1 MHLIKVLLYNF
12 GKLISKKPKLFLLLI
27 SIAFLVFILILSIL
41 KFIFLGPI
49 DQTVLVV
56 PVDPTVSKETFY
68 TVFSGILDICLSP
81 SFKPGDGAQPI
92 EIIIN
97 IIAAVIGLLFLG
109 ALIGMISNIIQ
120 SKISD
125 LKRGKSVVIESNHS
139 IFLGW
144 SNKLRTAIIELSE
157 SNRSMAHS
165 SIVILAAKDK
175 VLMEEELLPEIPHW
189 SNTDVICRS
198 GDPSYDLDLQMVSA
212 STARSIVLLSTE
224 DVNSDS
230 IVLKRALALQKDK
243 TITCPI
249 IAEVHSPE
257 NADAIKKL
265 DKFTVIQP
273 KNFIMRVIAQAIKEP
288 GLSKLYYDLLTF
300 SGKEI
305 YIWPPSH
312 DSNDSLGK
320 SNFANNFV
328 GKTFKEI
335 VFNFSSSSVIGI
347 ASNEEKDKEE
357 KDKEEKNKKVINI
370 LPDFSTIIKENDQLI
385 LISEDDSTIGNMKE
399 LYQPLMSNPQIQS
412 TIIKEPK
419 VKKHVT
425 IIGWNSWAHVLI
437 EELNAQLEIGSE
449 VDILFNDKIKYS
461 PNESFF
467 SKYQNL
473 KITIKP
479 LKASNKEYVNQ
490 VNWTKTN
497 SVVILSYRDDFEI
510 QEADSLTLMTFT
522 HIKSHRDT
530 NQSSY
535 NICCELLD
543 PKNKRLIDGNRDD
556 EFITGEELI
565 AMYLVQLSENKHL
578 KEVYNDLLDDSGAEF
593 YLRSASTYLNNLD
606 SEVTFGELVNEGLK
620 RNEIVIG
627 IHDRKYIDDITSFQ
641 SILSPDKFSKHK
653 LGPEDKILVIAND

>member
-1 MHLIKVLLYNF
+1 MHLIKILIYNF
-12 GKLISKKPKLFLLLI
+12 GKIISKKPKLFLLLI
-27 SIAFLVFILILSIL
+27 SLALLLFILILSIL
-41 KFIFLGPI
+41 KFIF
-49 DQTVLVV
+49 VV
-56 PVDPTVSKETFY
+56 SEETFY
-68 TVFSGILDICLSP
+68 TEFSGILDISLSP

-109 ALIGMISNIIQ
+109 ALIGMISSIIE

-125 LKRGKSVVIESNHS
+125 LKRGKSVVIEKNHS

-144 SNKLRTAIIELSE
+144 SNKLRTAIVELSE
-157 SNRSMAHS
+157 SNRSMTHS
-165 SIVILAAKDK
+165 SIVILAARDK
-175 VLMEEELLPEIPHW
+175 VYMEDELIPEIPHW
-189 SNTDVICRS
+189 SKTDVICRS

-230 IVLKRALALQKDK
+230 IILKRALALQKDK

-249 IAEVHSPE
+249 IAEIHSAE
-257 NADAIKKL
+257 NADAIKLL

-288 GLSKLYYDLLTF
+288 GLSKLYYELLSF
-300 SGKEI
+300 KGKEI
-305 YIWPPSH
+305 YFWPPTH
-312 DSNDSLGK
+312 DSNNSSNK
-320 SNFANNFV
+320 TNFAKNFV

-347 ASNEEKDKEE
+347 ARN
-357 KDKEEKNKKVINI
+357 EEKNKKEIKI

-385 LISEDDSTIGNMKE
+385 LISEDDSTIGNIKE

-412 TIIKEPK
+412 RIIKEPK

-425 IIGWNSWAHVLI
+425 IIGWNSWAHILI

-449 VDILFNDKIKYS
+449 IDILFNDKIKHH
-461 PNESFF
+461 PDELFG
-467 SKYQNL
+467 SKCQNL

-479 LKASNKEYVNQ
+479 LKSSTKEYLNQ

-497 SVVILSYRDDFEI
+497 SVIILSYRDDFEI

-522 HIKSHRDT
+522 HIKSYRDT
-530 NQSSY
+530 NQFNF

-543 PKNKRLIDGNRDD
+543 PKNQRLIEGDRDD

-565 AMYLVQLSENKHL
+565 AMYLVQLSENKYL
-578 KEVYNDLLDDSGAEF
+578 KEVYTDLLDDSGAEF

-641 SILSPDKFSKHK
+641 SILSPNKFSKHK
-653 LGPEDKILVIAND
+653 LGPEDKILVIAHD

>member
-1 MHLIKVLLYNF
+1 MNLIKIFAYSF
-12 GKLISKKPKLFLLLI
+12 GKIISKKPKLFLFLI
-27 SIAFLVFILILSIL
+27 SIGSLLFILILSFL
-41 KFIFLGPI
+41 KYIFA
-49 DQTVLVV
+49 
-56 PVDPTVSKETFY
+56 VSEEPFY
-68 TVFSGILDICLSP
+68 TVFSDLLNISLSP
-81 SFKPGDGAQPI
+81 SLVLKGSPI
-92 EIIIN
+92 LIIIN

-109 ALIGMISNIIQ
+109 ALIGMISSIIE

-144 SNKLRTAIIELSE
+144 SNKLRTAIVELSE

-165 SIVILAAKDK
+165 SIVILAARDK
-175 VLMEEELLPEIPHW
+175 VYMEEELIPEIPHW
-189 SNTDVICRS
+189 SKTDVICRS
-198 GDPSYDLDLQMVSA
+198 GDPSYDMDLRMVSV

-249 IAEVHSPE
+249 IAEVHSAE
-257 NADAIKKL
+257 NAEAIKLL

-273 KNFIMRVIAQAIKEP
+273 KNFIMGVIAQTIKEP
-288 GLSKLYYDLLTF
+288 GLSKLYYELLSF
-300 SGKEI
+300 RGKEI
-305 YIWPPSH
+305 YFWPPTH
-312 DSNDSLGK
+312 DSNDSTSK
-320 SNFANNFV
+320 SNFAKNFV

-347 ASNEEKDKEE
+347 ASNEEKGKKEI
-357 KDKEEKNKKVINI
+357 KI
-370 LPDFSTIIKENDQLI
+370 LPDFSTIIKDNDQLI
-385 LISEDDSTIGNMKE
+385 LISEDDSTIGKVKGFYN
-399 LYQPLMSNPQIQS
+399 PLISNPQIQS
-412 TIIKEPK
+412 AVINEPK
-419 VKKHVT
+419 LKKHVT
-425 IIGWNSWAHVLI
+425 IIGWNSWTHILI
-437 EELNAQLEIGSE
+437 EELNAQLEKGSE
-449 VDILFNDKIKYS
+449 IDILFNDKIKHH
-461 PNESFF
+461 PDELF
-467 SKYQNL
+467 SSKCQNL

-479 LKASNKEYVNQ
+479 QKTSNKEYLSQ

-497 SVVILSYRDDFEI
+497 SVIILSYRDDFEI

-530 NQSSY
+530 NQLNY

-543 PKNKRLIDGNRDD
+543 PKNQRLIEGTRDD

-565 AMYLVQLSENKHL
+565 AMYLVQLSENKYL
-578 KEVYNDLLDDSGAEF
+578 KEVYTDLLDDSGAEF

-627 IHDRKYIDDITSFQ
+627 IHDRKYIDDITSFK
-641 SILSPDKFSKHK
+641 SILSPDKFSKFK

>member
-1 MHLIKVLLYNF
+1 MNLIKIFTYNF
-12 GKLISKKPKLFLLLI
+12 GKIISKKPKLFLFLI
-27 SIAFLVFILILSIL
+27 SIGSLLFILILSFL
-41 KFIFLGPI
+41 KYIFA
-49 DQTVLVV
+49 
-56 PVDPTVSKETFY
+56 VSEEPCY
-68 TVFSGILDICLSP
+68 TVFSDMLNISLSP
-81 SFKPGDGAQPI
+81 SLVLDGSPI
-92 EIIIN
+92 VTIIN

-109 ALIGMISNIIQ
+109 ALIGMISSIIE

-139 IFLGW
+139 VFLGW
-144 SNKLRTAIIELSE
+144 SNKLRTAIVELSE
-157 SNRSMAHS
+157 SNRSMTHS

-175 VLMEEELLPEIPHW
+175 VFMEEELIPEIPNW
-189 SNTDVICRS
+189 SKTDVICRS
-198 GDPSYDLDLQMVSA
+198 GDPSYDLDLRMVSV

-249 IAEVHSPE
+249 IAEVHSAE
-257 NADAIKKL
+257 NADVIKLL

-273 KNFIMRVIAQAIKEP
+273 KNFIMRVIAQTIKEP
-288 GLSKLYYDLLTF
+288 GLSKLYYELLSF
-300 SGKEI
+300 RGKEI
-305 YIWPPSH
+305 YFWPPTH
-312 DSNDSLGK
+312 DSNNSSSK
-320 SNFANNFV
+320 TNFAKNFV

-347 ASNEEKDKEE
+347 ASKEE
-357 KDKEEKNKKVINI
+357 KDKKEINI
-370 LPDFSTIIKENDQLI
+370 LPDFSTIIKDNDQLI
-385 LISEDDSTIGNMKE
+385 LISEDDSTIGNIKE
-399 LYQPLMSNPQIQS
+399 LYQPLISNPQIQS
-412 TIIKEPK
+412 TVIKEPK
-419 VKKHVT
+419 LKKHVT
-425 IIGWNSWAHVLI
+425 IIGWNSWTHILI

-449 VDILFNDKIKYS
+449 IDILFNDKIKHH
-461 PNESFF
+461 PDELF
-467 SKYQNL
+467 SSKCQNL

-479 LKASNKEYVNQ
+479 QKTSNKEYLSQ

-497 SVVILSYRDDFEI
+497 SVIILSYRDDFEI

-522 HIKSHRDT
+522 HIKSYRDT
-530 NQSSY
+530 NQFNF

-543 PKNKRLIDGNRDD
+543 PKNQRLIEGNRDD

-565 AMYLVQLSENKHL
+565 AMYLVQLSENKYL
-578 KEVYNDLLDDSGAEF
+578 KEVYTDLLDDSGAEF
-593 YLRSASTYLNNLD
+593 YLRSASTYLNNFD

-627 IHDRKYIDDITSFQ
+627 IHDRKYIDDISSFK
-641 SILSPDKFSKHK
+641 SILSPDKFSKFK

>member
-1 MHLIKVLLYNF
+1 MNLIKIFAYSF
-12 GKLISKKPKLFLLLI
+12 GKIISKKPKLFLILI
-27 SIAFLVFILILSIL
+27 SIGSLLFILILSFL
-41 KFIFLGPI
+41 KYIFA
-49 DQTVLVV
+49 
-56 PVDPTVSKETFY
+56 VSEEPFY
-68 TVFSGILDICLSP
+68 TVFSDLLNISLSP
-81 SFKPGDGAQPI
+81 SLVLKGSI
-92 EIIIN
+92 IVIIIN

-109 ALIGMISNIIQ
+109 ALIGMISSIIE

-273 KNFIMRVIAQAIKEP
+273 KNFIMRVIAQTIKEP

-320 SNFANNFV
+320 SNFAKNFV

-347 ASNEEKDKEE
+347 ASN
-357 KDKEEKNKKVINI
+357 EEKNKKVINI

-385 LISEDDSTIGNMKE
+385 LISEDDSAIGKMKE
-399 LYQPLMSNPQIQS
+399 FYKPLISNPQIQS

>member
-1 MHLIKVLLYNF
+1 MNLIKIFTYNF
-12 GKLISKKPKLFLLLI
+12 SKIISKKPKLFLFLI
-27 SIAFLVFILILSIL
+27 SIGSLLFILILSFL
-41 KFIFLGPI
+41 KYIFA
-49 DQTVLVV
+49 
-56 PVDPTVSKETFY
+56 VSEEPFY
-68 TVFSGILDICLSP
+68 TVFSDMLNISLSP
-81 SFKPGDGAQPI
+81 SLVLDGSPI
-92 EIIIN
+92 VTIIN

-109 ALIGMISNIIQ
+109 ALIGMISSIIE

-139 IFLGW
+139 VFLGW

-157 SNRSMAHS
+157 SNRSMTHS

-175 VLMEEELLPEIPHW
+175 VFMEEELIPEIPHW
-189 SNTDVICRS
+189 SKTDVICRS
-198 GDPSYDLDLQMVSA
+198 GDPSYDIDLRMVSV

-257 NADAIKKL
+257 NAEAIKLL

-273 KNFIMRVIAQAIKEP
+273 KNFIMRVIAQTIKEP
-288 GLSKLYYDLLTF
+288 GLSKLYYELLSF
-300 SGKEI
+300 RGKEI
-305 YIWPPSH
+305 YFWPPTH
-312 DSNDSLGK
+312 DSNDSSSK
-320 SNFANNFV
+320 SNFAKNFV

-335 VFNFSSSSVIGI
+335 VLNFSSSSVIGI
-347 ASNEEKDKEE
+347 ASNEEKDK
-357 KDKEEKNKKVINI
+357 KEIKI
-370 LPDFSTIIKENDQLI
+370 LPDFSTIIKDNDQLI
-385 LISEDDSTIGNMKE
+385 LISEDDSTIGKVKGF
-399 LYQPLMSNPQIQS
+399 YSPLISNPQIQS
-412 TIIKEPK
+412 AVIKEPK
-419 VKKHVT
+419 LKKQVT
-425 IIGWNSWAHVLI
+425 IIGWNSWTHILI
-437 EELNAQLEIGSE
+437 EELNAQLEKGSE
-449 VDILFNDKIKYS
+449 IDILFNDKIKHHPDELFS
-461 PNESFF
+461 

-479 LKASNKEYVNQ
+479 LKTSNKEYLSQ

-497 SVVILSYRDDFEI
+497 SVIILSYRDDFEI

-530 NQSSY
+530 NHLNY
-535 NICCELLD
+535 TICCELLD
-543 PKNKRLIDGNRDD
+543 PKNQRLIEGTRDD

-565 AMYLVQLSENKHL
+565 AKYLVQLSENKYL
-578 KEVYNDLLDDSGAEF
+578 KEVYTDLLDDSGAEF
-593 YLRSASTYLNNLD
+593 YLRSAGTYLNNLD

-627 IHDRKYIDDITSFQ
+627 IHDRKYIDDITSFK
-641 SILSPDKFSKHK
+641 SILSPDKLSKFK

>member
-1 MHLIKVLLYNF
+1 MHLIKILLYNF
-12 GKLISKKPKLFLLLI
+12 GKIISKKPKLFLFLI
-27 SIAFLVFILILSIL
+27 SIGSLLFILILSFL
-41 KFIFLGPI
+41 KYIFA
-49 DQTVLVV
+49 
-56 PVDPTVSKETFY
+56 VSKKPFY
-68 TVFSGILDICLSP
+68 TVFSDLLNISLSP
-81 SFKPGDGAQPI
+81 SLELVDSPFVT
-92 EIIIN
+92 IIN

-109 ALIGMISNIIQ
+109 ALIGMISSIIE

-144 SNKLRTAIIELSE
+144 SNKLRTAILELSE

-175 VLMEEELLPEIPHW
+175 VFMEEELIPEIPHW
-189 SNTDVICRS
+189 SKTDVICRS
-198 GDPSYDLDLQMVSA
+198 GDPSYDFDLQMVSA

-224 DVNSDS
+224 EVNSDS
-230 IVLKRALALQKDK
+230 MVLKRALALQKDK

-249 IAEVHSPE
+249 IAEVHSAE
-257 NADAIKKL
+257 NANVIKLL

-273 KNFIMRVIAQAIKEP
+273 KNFIMRVIAQTIKEP
-288 GLSKLYYDLLTF
+288 GLSKLYYELLTF
-300 SGKEI
+300 RGKEF
-305 YIWPPSH
+305 YIWPPTH
-312 DSNDSLGK
+312 DSNNSSSK
-320 SNFANNFV
+320 TNFAKNFV

-335 VFNFSSSSVIGI
+335 VFNFSSSSLIGI
-347 ASNEEKDKEE
+347 ASNEEKDK
-357 KDKEEKNKKVINI
+357 KEIKL
-370 LPDFSTIIKENDQLI
+370 LPDFSTIIKDNDQLI
-385 LISEDDSTIGNMKE
+385 LLSEDDSTIGKMKGF
-399 LYQPLMSNPQIQS
+399 YNPLISNPQIQS

-419 VKKHVT
+419 LKKHVT
-425 IIGWNSWAHVLI
+425 IIGWNSWTHILI
-437 EELNAQLEIGSE
+437 EELNAQLEKGSE
-449 VDILFNDKIKYS
+449 IDILFNDKIKHH
-461 PNESFF
+461 PDELFG
-467 SKYQNL
+467 SKCQNL

-479 LKASNKEYVNQ
+479 QKTSNKEYLSQ

-497 SVVILSYRDDFEI
+497 SVIILSYRDDFEI

-530 NQSSY
+530 NHFNF

-543 PKNKRLIDGNRDD
+543 PKNQRLIEGNRDD

-565 AMYLVQLSENKHL
+565 AMYLVQLSENKYL
-578 KEVYNDLLDDSGAEF
+578 KEVYTDLLDETGAEF

-641 SILSPDKFSKHK
+641 SILSPNKSSKFK

>member
-1 MHLIKVLLYNF
+1 MNLIKIFAYSF
-12 GKLISKKPKLFLLLI
+12 GKIISKKPKLFLFLI
-27 SIAFLVFILILSIL
+27 SIGSLLFILILSFL
-41 KFIFLGPI
+41 KYIFA
-49 DQTVLVV
+49 
-56 PVDPTVSKETFY
+56 VSEEPFY
-68 TVFSGILDICLSP
+68 TVFSDLLNISLSP
-81 SFKPGDGAQPI
+81 SLVLEGSPI
-92 EIIIN
+92 VIIIN

-109 ALIGMISNIIQ
+109 ALIGMISSIIE

-125 LKRGKSVVIESNHS
+125 LKRGKSIVIEKNHS

-175 VLMEEELLPEIPHW
+175 VFMEEELIPEIPHW
-189 SNTDVICRS
+189 SKTDVICRS
-198 GDPSYDLDLQMVSA
+198 GDPSYDIDLRMVSV

-249 IAEVHSPE
+249 IAEVHSAE
-257 NADAIKKL
+257 NAEAIKLL

-273 KNFIMRVIAQAIKEP
+273 KNFIMRVIAQTIKEP
-288 GLSKLYYDLLTF
+288 GLSKLYYELLSF
-300 SGKEI
+300 RGKEI
-305 YIWPPSH
+305 YIWPPTH
-312 DSNDSLGK
+312 DSNDNSSKL
-320 SNFANNFV
+320 NFAENFV
-328 GKTFKEI
+328 GKTFKEA
-335 VFNFSSSSVIGI
+335 VLNFSLSSVIGI
-347 ASNEEKDKEE
+347 ASNEEKDK
-357 KDKEEKNKKVINI
+357 KEIKI
-370 LPDFSTIIKENDQLI
+370 LPDFSTIIKDNDQLI
-385 LISEDDSTIGNMKE
+385 LISEDDSTIGKVKGF
-399 LYQPLMSNPQIQS
+399 YKPLVSNPQIQS
-412 TIIKEPK
+412 TVIKEPK
-419 VKKHVT
+419 IKKHVT
-425 IIGWNSWAHVLI
+425 IIGWNSWTHILI
-437 EELNAQLEIGSE
+437 EELNAQLEKGSE
-449 VDILFNDKIKYS
+449 IDILFNDKIKHH
-461 PNESFF
+461 PDELFG

-479 LKASNKEYVNQ
+479 QKAAHKEYLSQ

-497 SVVILSYRDDFEI
+497 SVIILSYRDDFEI
-510 QEADSLTLMTFT
+510 QEADSLTLTTFT

-530 NQSSY
+530 NQFNF

-543 PKNKRLIDGNRDD
+543 PKNQRLIEGNRDD

-565 AMYLVQLSENKHL
+565 AMYLVQLSENKYL
-578 KEVYNDLLDDSGAEF
+578 KEVYSDLLDDSGAEF

-606 SEVTFGELVNEGLK
+606 SEVTFGELVSEGLK

-627 IHDRKYIDDITSFQ
+627 IHDRKYIDDITSFK
-641 SILSPDKFSKHK
+641 SILSPDKFSKFK

>member
-1 MHLIKVLLYNF
+1 MHLIKILLYNF
-12 GKLISKKPKLFLLLI
+12 GKIISKKPKLFLLLI
-27 SIAFLVFILILSIL
+27 SLALLVFILILSIL
-41 KFIFLGPI
+41 KFIFVG
-49 DQTVLVV
+49 
-56 PVDPTVSKETFY
+56 SEETFN
-68 TVFSGILDICLSP
+68 TVFKDILNISLSP
-81 SFKPGDGAQPI
+81 ELVLDGSPI
-92 EIIIN
+92 VTIIN

-109 ALIGMISNIIQ
+109 ALIGMISSIIE

-144 SNKLRTAIIELSE
+144 SNKLRTAIVELSE
-157 SNRSMAHS
+157 SNRSISHS
-165 SIVILAAKDK
+165 SIVILAARDK
-175 VLMEEELLPEIPHW
+175 VYMEEELIPEIPHW
-189 SNTDVICRS
+189 SKTDVICRS
-198 GDPSYDLDLQMVSA
+198 GDPSYDLDLRMVSV

-230 IVLKRALALQKDK
+230 IILKRAMALQKDK

-249 IAEVHSPE
+249 IVEVHSPE
-257 NADAIKKL
+257 NADAIKL
-265 DKFTVIQP
+265 MDKFTVIQP
-273 KNFIMRVIAQAIKEP
+273 KNFIMRVIAQTIKEP
-288 GLSKLYYDLLTF
+288 GLSKLYYEILSFT
-300 SGKEI
+300 GKEI
-305 YIWPPSH
+305 YFWPPT
-312 DSNDSLGK
+312 NDSINSSSK
-320 SNFANNFV
+320 TIFANNFV

-335 VFNFSSSSVIGI
+335 VFNFSSSSIIGI
-347 ASNEEKDKEE
+347 VSTEEKDK
-357 KDKEEKNKKVINI
+357 KEIKI

-419 VKKHVT
+419 VKKHLT

-449 VDILFNDKIKYS
+449 VDILFNDKIKY
-461 PNESFF
+461 PPEESFF
-467 SKYQNL
+467 STYQNL

-479 LKASNKEYVNQ
+479 LKASNKEYLNQ

-510 QEADSLTLMTFT
+510 QEADALTLMTFT

-530 NQSSY
+530 NQFTY
-535 NICCELLD
+535 NICCDLLD
-543 PKNKRLIDGNRDD
+543 PKNQRLIEGNRDD

-565 AMYLVQLSENKHL
+565 AMYLVQLSENKYL
-578 KEVYNDLLDDSGAEF
+578 KEVFTDLLDDSGAEF

-627 IHDRKYIDDITSFQ
+627 IHDRKYVEDITSFQ
-641 SILSPDKFSKHK
+641 SILSPNKFSKHK

>member
-1 MHLIKVLLYNF
+1 MHLIKILIYNF
-12 GKLISKKPKLFLLLI
+12 GKIISKKPKLFLLLI
-27 SIAFLVFILILSIL
+27 TVSLLLFILILSIL
-41 KFIFLGPI
+41 KYIFM
-49 DQTVLVV
+49 
-56 PVDPTVSKETFY
+56 VSKETFY
-68 TVFSGILDICLSP
+68 TVFSDMLNISLSP
-81 SFKPGDGAQPI
+81 SLVLDGSPVI
-92 EIIIN
+92 TIIN

-109 ALIGMISNIIQ
+109 ALIGMISSIIE
-120 SKISD
+120 SKIAD

-139 IFLGW
+139 VFLGW
-144 SNKLRTAIIELSE
+144 SNKLRTAIVELSE
-157 SNRSMAHS
+157 SNRSMTHS
-165 SIVILAAKDK
+165 SIVILAARDK
-175 VLMEEELLPEIPHW
+175 VYMEEELIPEIPHW
-189 SNTDVICRS
+189 SKTDVICRS
-198 GDPSYDLDLQMVSA
+198 GDPSYDLDLQMMSA

-230 IVLKRALALQKDK
+230 IILKRAMALQKDK

-249 IAEVHSPE
+249 IVEVHSPE
-257 NADAIKKL
+257 NADAIKLMDKL
-265 DKFTVIQP
+265 TVIQP
-273 KNFIMRVIAQAIKEP
+273 KNFIMRVIAQTIKEP

-305 YIWPPSH
+305 YIWPPTN
-312 DSNDSLGK
+312 DSNNSSSK
-320 SNFANNFV
+320 TNFANNFV

-347 ASNEEKDKEE
+347 ANNEEKDK
-357 KDKEEKNKKVINI
+357 KVITV
-370 LPDFSTIIKENDQLI
+370 LPAFSTIIKENDQLI
-385 LISEDDSTIGNMKE
+385 LISEDDSTIGNIKE
-399 LYQPLMSNPQIQS
+399 LYQPLISNPQIQP

-419 VKKHVT
+419 VKKHLT

-437 EELNAQLEIGSE
+437 EELNAQLERGSE
-449 VDILFNDKIKYS
+449 VDILFNDKIKYP

-467 SKYQNL
+467 SKFQNL

-490 VNWTKTN
+490 LNWTKTN
-497 SVVILSYRDDFEI
+497 SVVILSYRDDFAI

-522 HIKSHRDT
+522 HIKSHRDA

-565 AMYLVQLSENKHL
+565 AMYLVQLSENKYL
-578 KEVYNDLLDDSGAEF
+578 KEVYTDLLDDSGAEF
-593 YLRSASTYLNNLD
+593 YLRSASTYLNNFD

-641 SILSPDKFSKHK
+641 SILSPNKFSKFK

>member
-1 MHLIKVLLYNF
+1 MNLIKIFTYNF
-12 GKLISKKPKLFLLLI
+12 GKIISKKPKLFLFLI
-27 SIAFLVFILILSIL
+27 SIGSLLFILILSFL
-41 KFIFLGPI
+41 KYIFA
-49 DQTVLVV
+49 
-56 PVDPTVSKETFY
+56 VSEEPFY
-68 TVFSGILDICLSP
+68 TVFSDMLNISLSP
-81 SFKPGDGAQPI
+81 SLVLEGSPI
-92 EIIIN
+92 AIIIN

-109 ALIGMISNIIQ
+109 ALIGMISSIIE

-139 IFLGW
+139 VFLGW

-157 SNRSMAHS
+157 SNRSMTHA

-175 VLMEEELLPEIPHW
+175 VFMEEELIPEIPQW
-189 SNTDVICRS
+189 SKTDVICRS

-249 IAEVHSPE
+249 IAEVHSVE
-257 NADAIKKL
+257 NADTIKLL

-273 KNFIMRVIAQAIKEP
+273 KNFIMRVIAQTIKEP
-288 GLSKLYYDLLTF
+288 GLSKLYFELLTF
-300 SGKEI
+300 RGKEF
-305 YIWPPSH
+305 YIWPPTH
-312 DSNDSLGK
+312 DSNDSTSK
-320 SNFANNFV
+320 TNFAKNFV

-347 ASNEEKDKEE
+347 ASNEEEGKKE
-357 KDKEEKNKKVINI
+357 INV

-385 LISEDDSTIGNMKE
+385 LISEDDSTIGKMKRC
-399 LYQPLMSNPQIQS
+399 YNPLISNPQIQS
-412 TIIKEPK
+412 TVIKEPK
-419 VKKHVT
+419 LKKHVT
-425 IIGWNSWAHVLI
+425 IIGWNSWSNILI
-437 EELNAQLEIGSE
+437 EELNAQLEKGSE
-449 VDILFNDKIKYS
+449 IDILFNDKIKHY
-461 PNESFF
+461 PDESFF
-467 SKYQNL
+467 SKCQNL

-479 LKASNKEYVNQ
+479 QKTSNKEYLNQ
-490 VNWTKTN
+490 VNRTKTN
-497 SVVILSYRDDFEI
+497 SVIILSYRDDFEI

-530 NQSSY
+530 NKLNY

-543 PKNKRLIDGNRDD
+543 PKNQRLIEGNRGD

-565 AMYLVQLSENKHL
+565 AMYLVQLSENKYL
-578 KEVYNDLLDDSGAEF
+578 KEVYTDLLDDSGAEF
-593 YLRSASTYLNNLD
+593 YLRSASTYINNFD

-627 IHDRKYIDDITSFQ
+627 IHDRKYIDDITSFK
-641 SILSPDKFSKHK
+641 SILSPEKFSKFK

>member
-1 MHLIKVLLYNF
+1 MNLIKIFTYNF
-12 GKLISKKPKLFLLLI
+12 GKIISKKPKLFLFLI
-27 SIAFLVFILILSIL
+27 SIGSLLFILILSFL
-41 KFIFLGPI
+41 KYIFA
-49 DQTVLVV
+49 
-56 PVDPTVSKETFY
+56 VSEEPFY
-68 TVFSGILDICLSP
+68 TVFSDMLNISLSP
-81 SFKPGDGAQPI
+81 SLVLDGSPI
-92 EIIIN
+92 AIIIN

-144 SNKLRTAIIELSE
+144 SNKLRTAIVELSE
-157 SNRSMAHS
+157 SNRSITHS

-175 VLMEEELLPEIPHW
+175 VFMEEELIPEIPHW
-189 SNTDVICRS
+189 SKTDVICRS
-198 GDPSYDLDLQMVSA
+198 GDPSYDLDLRMVSV

-243 TITCPI
+243 TITCPV
-249 IAEVHSPE
+249 IAEVHSAE
-257 NADAIKKL
+257 NADVIKLL

-273 KNFIMRVIAQAIKEP
+273 KNFIMRVIAQTIKEP
-288 GLSKLYYDLLTF
+288 GLSKLYYELLSF
-300 SGKEI
+300 RGKEF
-305 YIWPPSH
+305 YIWPPTH
-312 DSNDSLGK
+312 DSNDSTSK
-320 SNFANNFV
+320 SNFAKNFV

-335 VFNFSSSSVIGI
+335 VFNFSSSSVVGI
-347 ASNEEKDKEE
+347 ASNEEKDK
-357 KDKEEKNKKVINI
+357 KEIKI
-370 LPDFSTIIKENDQLI
+370 LPDFSTIIKDNDQLI
-385 LISEDDSTIGNMKE
+385 LISEDDSTIGKVKGFYN
-399 LYQPLMSNPQIQS
+399 PLISNPQIQS
-412 TIIKEPK
+412 AVINEPK
-419 VKKHVT
+419 LKKHVT
-425 IIGWNSWAHVLI
+425 IIGWNSWTHILI
-437 EELNAQLEIGSE
+437 EELNAQLEKGSE
-449 VDILFNDKIKYS
+449 IDILFNDKIKHH
-461 PNESFF
+461 PDQLF
-467 SKYQNL
+467 SSKCQNL

-479 LKASNKEYVNQ
+479 QKTSNKEYLSQ

-497 SVVILSYRDDFEI
+497 SVIILSYRDDFEI

-530 NQSSY
+530 NQFNF

-543 PKNKRLIDGNRDD
+543 PKNQRLIEGTRDD

-565 AMYLVQLSENKHL
+565 AMYLVQLSENKYL
-578 KEVYNDLLDDSGAEF
+578 KEVYTDLLDDSGAEF
-593 YLRSASTYLNNLD
+593 YLRSASTYLNNFD

-627 IHDRKYIDDITSFQ
+627 IHDRKYIDDITSFK
-641 SILSPDKFSKHK
+641 SILSPDKFSKFK

>member
-1 MHLIKVLLYNF
+1 MNLIKIFTYNF
-12 GKLISKKPKLFLLLI
+12 GKIISKKPKLFLFLI
-27 SIAFLVFILILSIL
+27 SIGSLLFILILSFL
-41 KFIFLGPI
+41 KYIFA
-49 DQTVLVV
+49 
-56 PVDPTVSKETFY
+56 VSEEPFY
-68 TVFSGILDICLSP
+68 TVFSDLLNISLSP
-81 SFKPGDGAQPI
+81 SLVLEGSLI
-92 EIIIN
+92 VIIIN

-109 ALIGMISNIIQ
+109 ALIGMISSIIE

-139 IFLGW
+139 VFLGW

-157 SNRSMAHS
+157 SNRSMTHS

-175 VLMEEELLPEIPHW
+175 VFMEEELIPEIPHW
-189 SNTDVICRS
+189 SKTDVICRS
-198 GDPSYDLDLQMVSA
+198 GDPSYDIDLRMVSV

-243 TITCPI
+243 TITCPV
-249 IAEVHSPE
+249 IAEVHSAE
-257 NADAIKKL
+257 NADVIKLL

-273 KNFIMRVIAQAIKEP
+273 KNFIMRVIAQTIKEP
-288 GLSKLYYDLLTF
+288 GLSKLYYELLSF
-300 SGKEI
+300 RGKEI
-305 YIWPPSH
+305 YFWPPTH
-312 DSNDSLGK
+312 DSNDSTSK
-320 SNFANNFV
+320 ANFAKNFV

-347 ASNEEKDKEE
+347 ASNEEKDK
-357 KDKEEKNKKVINI
+357 KEIKI
-370 LPDFSTIIKENDQLI
+370 LPDFSTIIKDNDQLI
-385 LISEDDSTIGNMKE
+385 LISEDDSTIGKVKGF
-399 LYQPLMSNPQIQS
+399 YSPLISNPQIQS
-412 TIIKEPK
+412 AVIKEPK
-419 VKKHVT
+419 LKKHVT
-425 IIGWNSWAHVLI
+425 IIGWNSWTHILI
-437 EELNAQLEIGSE
+437 EELNAQLEKGSE
-449 VDILFNDKIKYS
+449 IDILFNDKIKHHPDELFS
-461 PNESFF
+461 

-479 LKASNKEYVNQ
+479 LKTSNKEYLSQ

-497 SVVILSYRDDFEI
+497 SVIILSYRDDFEI

-530 NQSSY
+530 NHLNY
-535 NICCELLD
+535 TICCELLD
-543 PKNKRLIDGNRDD
+543 PKNQRLIEGTRDD

-565 AMYLVQLSENKHL
+565 AMYLVQLSENKYL
-578 KEVYNDLLDDSGAEF
+578 KEVYTDLLDDSGAEF
-593 YLRSASTYLNNLD
+593 YLRSAGTYLNNLD

-627 IHDRKYIDDITSFQ
+627 IHDRKYIDDITSFK
-641 SILSPDKFSKHK
+641 SILSPDKLSKFK

>member
-1 MHLIKVLLYNF
+1 MHLIKILLYNF
-12 GKLISKKPKLFLLLI
+12 GKIISKKPKLFLLLI
-27 SIAFLVFILILSIL
+27 SLALLVFILILSIL
-41 KFIFLGPI
+41 KFIF
-49 DQTVLVV
+49 VV
-56 PVDPTVSKETFY
+56 SEETFN
-68 TVFSGILDICLSP
+68 TVFKDILNISLSP
-81 SFKPGDGAQPI
+81 ELVLDGSPI
-92 EIIIN
+92 VTIIN

-109 ALIGMISNIIQ
+109 ALIGMISSIIE

-273 KNFIMRVIAQAIKEP
+273 KNFIMRVIAQTIKEP

-320 SNFANNFV
+320 SNFAKNFV

-347 ASNEEKDKEE
+347 ASN
-357 KDKEEKNKKVINI
+357 EEKNKKVINI

-385 LISEDDSTIGNMKE
+385 LISEDDSAIGKMKE
-399 LYQPLMSNPQIQS
+399 FYKPLISNPQIQS

>member
-1 MHLIKVLLYNF
+1 MNLIKIFAYNF
-12 GKLISKKPKLFLLLI
+12 GKIISKKPKLFLFLI
-27 SIAFLVFILILSIL
+27 SIGSLLFILILSFL
-41 KFIFLGPI
+41 KYIFA
-49 DQTVLVV
+49 
-56 PVDPTVSKETFY
+56 VSEEPFY
-68 TVFSGILDICLSP
+68 TVFSDLLNISLSP
-81 SFKPGDGAQPI
+81 SLVLEGSLI
-92 EIIIN
+92 VIIIN

-109 ALIGMISNIIQ
+109 ALIGMISSIIE

-175 VLMEEELLPEIPHW
+175 VFMEEELIPEIPNW
-189 SNTDVICRS
+189 SKTDVICRS
-198 GDPSYDLDLQMVSA
+198 GDPSYDIDLRMVSA

-249 IAEVHSPE
+249 IAEVHSAE
-257 NADAIKKL
+257 NAEAIKLL

-273 KNFIMRVIAQAIKEP
+273 KNFIMRVIAQTIKEP
-288 GLSKLYYDLLTF
+288 GLSKLYYELLSF
-300 SGKEI
+300 RGKEF
-305 YIWPPSH
+305 YIWPPTH
-312 DSNDSLGK
+312 DSNDSTSK
-320 SNFANNFV
+320 SNFAKNFV

-335 VFNFSSSSVIGI
+335 VFNFSSSSLIGI
-347 ASNEEKDKEE
+347 ASNEEKDK
-357 KDKEEKNKKVINI
+357 KEIKI
-370 LPDFSTIIKENDQLI
+370 LPDFSTIIKDNDQLI
-385 LISEDDSTIGNMKE
+385 LISEDDSTIGKMKGF
-399 LYQPLMSNPQIQS
+399 YNPLISNPQIQS
-412 TIIKEPK
+412 AVIKVPK
-419 VKKHVT
+419 LKKHVT
-425 IIGWNSWAHVLI
+425 IIGWNSWTHILI
-437 EELNAQLEIGSE
+437 EELNAQLEKGSE
-449 VDILFNDKIKYS
+449 IDILFNDKIKHH
-461 PNESFF
+461 PDELF
-467 SKYQNL
+467 STKCQNL

-479 LKASNKEYVNQ
+479 QKTSNKEYLSQ

-497 SVVILSYRDDFEI
+497 SVIILSYRDDFEI

-530 NQSSY
+530 NQFNY
-535 NICCELLD
+535 TICCELLD
-543 PKNKRLIDGNRDD
+543 PKNQRLIEGNRDD

-565 AMYLVQLSENKHL
+565 AMYLVQLSENKYL
-578 KEVYNDLLDDSGAEF
+578 KEVYTDLLDDSGAEF

-627 IHDRKYIDDITSFQ
+627 IHDRKYIDDITSFK
-641 SILSPDKFSKHK
+641 SILSPEKFSKFK

>member
-1 MHLIKVLLYNF
+1 MHLIKIVLYKF
-12 GKLISKKPKLFLLLI
+12 SKIISKKPKLFLLLI
-27 SIAFLVFILILSIL
+27 SIAFLVFILILSTL
-41 KFIFLGPI
+41 KFIFAHPKI
-49 DQTVLVV
+49 PTVLEV

-81 SFKPGDGAQPI
+81 SFKPGDGAQPF

-120 SKISD
+120 SKIAD

-144 SNKLRTAIIELSE
+144 SNKLRTAIVELSE

-165 SIVILAAKDK
+165 SIVILAARDK
-175 VLMEEELLPEIPHW
+175 VFMEEELIPEIPHW
-189 SNTDVICRS
+189 SKTDVICRS
-198 GDPSYDLDLQMVSA
+198 GDPSYDLDLQMVSV

-230 IVLKRALALQKDK
+230 IILKRSLALQKDK

-249 IAEVHSPE
+249 IAEIHSAE

-265 DKFTVIQP
+265 NKFTVIQP
-273 KNFIMRVIAQAIKEP
+273 KNFIMRVIAQTIKEP
-288 GLSKLYYDLLTF
+288 GLSKLYYELLTF

-305 YIWPPSH
+305 YIWPPT
-312 DSNDSLGK
+312 NDSIDSSSK
-320 SNFANNFV
+320 TNFANNFV

-357 KDKEEKNKKVINI
+357 KDKKVINI
-370 LPDFSTIIKENDQLI
+370 LPDFSTIIKEDDQLI

-449 VDILFNDKIKYS
+449 VDILFNDKIKY
-461 PNESFF
+461 PPDESFF

-543 PKNKRLIDGNRDD
+543 PKNKRLIEGNRDD

-565 AMYLVQLSENKHL
+565 AMYLVQLSENKYL

-593 YLRSASTYLNNLD
+593 YLRSASTYLNNFD

-641 SILSPDKFSKHK
+641 SILSPEKFSKHK